1 MSARFDLVQPSGA
14 DADSLVEDGD
24 AGAFSGPVAED
35 LENREWPPQQRI
47 GAACWL
53 HHDELPGTR
62 KRGDGG
68 GSKGHDVV
76 IGRQSRIRDDR
87 RVEIDGH
94 GRSIHLGMR
103 FLRMLTN
110 AVIAGA
116 LGAAYLT
123 VLVLQLNPHV
133 PLLSMSVL
141 RWFAALGA
149 LYGIHLAVLF
159 YVLMVTRE
167 FFSLDMLSPGWVSVR
182 VLAWLSSGVSA
193 VAALLM
199 WLNVSGFGVALN
211 EVAARRMTAGA
222 LATAT
227 CAVVL
232 LGIAIAHYSSGRRG
246 GRVGAALFTIAVIG
260 SIALPVAARGP
271 AIPVSPA
278 MSPLQL
284 GLRPAR
290 APTPRVQLLLFDG
303 ASLEYIWTR
312 AADGRLPNFAR
323 LIESGAAIDLATIR
337 PTQPDPVW
345 AAVAT
350 GMYPSKNGARSAAA
364 YYAWGDNRPVDLLP
378 DHCFAHALV
387 TLGIIRD
394 VPNSSTVWRSRP
406 LWSILAEAGVSVGI
420 VRWPLTYPAQPVL
433 GFLVADRFHD
443 AIGSMFEFDEG
454 GVYPPTVIRLARQ
467 SLADDLATVPA
478 LYRATD
484 DAPEESAFVR
494 DHFYGRVMQVLRE
507 QWKPQVTAL
516 RYQGL
521 DQVGHRHWSAEQPRS
536 GTDAAEE
543 ERRRSAQVLE
553 RAYLA
558 VDAEVGLAMQSLAA
572 DDLLLVVGGFGMQ
585 RLHPS
590 KRILGRIIG
599 DSGITGTHERAPD
612 GFLLA
617 YGTQVEPGRRQRGS
631 VVDVTPTVLYYLGLP
646 VGRDMDGY
654 ARSDLFRRTFTS
666 ERPIAFIPT
675 HNR

>member
-1 MSARFDLVQPSGA
+1 
-14 DADSLVEDGD
+14 
-24 AGAFSGPVAED
+24 
-35 LENREWPPQQRI
+35 
-47 GAACWL
+47 
-53 HHDELPGTR
+53 
-62 KRGDGG
+62 
-68 GSKGHDVV
+68 
-76 IGRQSRIRDDR
+76 
-87 RVEIDGH
+87 
-94 GRSIHLGMR
+94 MR

-133 PLLSMSVL
+133 PLLSTTVL
-141 RWFAALGA
+141 RWFAVLGA

-159 YVLMVTRE
+159 YVLMVARE
-167 FFSLDMLSPGWVSVR
+167 FFSLDMLSPGWISVR

-193 VAALLM
+193 AAALLM
-199 WLNVSGFGVALN
+199 WLNVTGFGVALD

-232 LGIAIAHYSSGRRG
+232 FGIAIAHYSSGRRG
-246 GRVGAALFTIAVIG
+246 GRVGAALFTMAVVG

-271 AIPVSPA
+271 AIPVPPA
-278 MSPLQL
+278 AALQV

-290 APTPRVQLLLFDG
+290 APTPRVHLLLFDG

-312 AADGRLPNFAR
+312 AAEGRLPNLAR

-364 YYAWGDNRPVDLLP
+364 YYAWGDHRPVDLLP
-378 DHCFAHALV
+378 DYCFAHLLV
-387 TLGIIRD
+387 SLGIIRD
-394 VPNSSTVWRSRP
+394 VPKTSTAWRSRP
-406 LWSILAEAGVSVGI
+406 LWTILADAGVSVGI
-420 VRWPLTYPAQPVL
+420 VRWPLTYPVQPVL

-443 AIGSMFEFDEG
+443 AAGSMFEFDDG
-454 GVYPPTVIRLARQ
+454 GSYPSAVVRLARQ
-467 SLADDLATVPA
+467 SLAG
-478 LYRATD
+478 
-484 DAPEESAFVR
+484 DASTSLSVYGSSQDVPEESAFLR
-494 DHFYGRVMQVLRE
+494 DRFYSRVMQILRDE
-507 QWKPQVTAL
+507 WHPQVTAL

-521 DQVGHRHWSAEQPRS
+521 DHVGHRYWNAEQPRS
-536 GTDAAEE
+536 RTEASEE
-543 ERRRSAQVLE
+543 ERRRSAQALE

-558 VDAEVGLAMQSLAA
+558 VDAEVGNAMQSLGA

-585 RLHPS
+585 RLHPT
-590 KRILGRIIG
+590 KRVLAQIIG

-617 YGTQVEPGRRQRGS
+617 YGTAVEPGRRQRGS

-654 ARSDLFRRTFTS
+654 ARSDLFRRAFTS

>member
-1 MSARFDLVQPSGA
+1 
-14 DADSLVEDGD
+14 
-24 AGAFSGPVAED
+24 
-35 LENREWPPQQRI
+35 
-47 GAACWL
+47 
-53 HHDELPGTR
+53 
-62 KRGDGG
+62 
-68 GSKGHDVV
+68 
-76 IGRQSRIRDDR
+76 
-87 RVEIDGH
+87 
-94 GRSIHLGMR
+94 MR

-110 AVIAGA
+110 AVVAGA

-133 PLLSMSVL
+133 PLLSATTL

-159 YVLMVTRE
+159 YVLMVARE
-167 FFSLDMLSPGWVSVR
+167 FFSLDTLSPGWVSVR

-199 WLNVSGFGVALN
+199 WMNVSGFGVALD

-222 LATAT
+222 LATAA

-246 GRVGAALFTIAVIG
+246 NRVGAALFAIAVIG
-260 SIALPVAARGP
+260 SVALPVAARGP
-271 AIPVSPA
+271 AIQRPPAAALQPGVRPV
-278 MSPLQL
+278 
-284 GLRPAR
+284 R
-290 APTPRVQLLLFDG
+290 APTPRVHLLLFDG

-312 AADGRLPNFAR
+312 AAEGRLPNFAR
-323 LIESGAAIDLATIR
+323 LIDSGAAIDLATIR

-350 GMYPSKNGARSAAA
+350 GMYPPKNGAHSAAA
-364 YYAWGDNRPVDLLP
+364 YYAWGDDRPIDLLP

-387 TLGIIRD
+387 TLGIIRG
-394 VPNSSTVWRSRP
+394 VPNSSSSWRSRP
-406 LWSILAEAGVSVGI
+406 FWTILADAGVSVGI

-443 AIGSMFEFDEG
+443 ALGSMFEFDEG
-454 GVYPPTVIRLARQ
+454 AVYPASVMRLTRRAV
-467 SLADDLATVPA
+467 ATGGTEPVPSA
-478 LYRATD
+478 YRTAED
-484 DAPEESAFVR
+484 SPEESALAR
-494 DHFYGRVMQVLRE
+494 DRFYGRVMQVLRSE
-507 QWKPQVTAL
+507 WNPQVTAL
-516 RYQGL
+516 RYVGL
-521 DQVGHRHWSAEQPRS
+521 DHVGHRNWSAAQPRS
-536 GTDAAEE
+536 GADPSEQQ
-543 ERRRSAQVLE
+543 RRRSAQMLE

-558 VDAEVGLAMQSLAA
+558 VDAEVGVAMQSLAA
-572 DDLLLVVGGFGMQ
+572 DDLLLVIGGFGMQ
-585 RLHPS
+585 RRNPT
-590 KRILGRIIG
+590 KRILGRMIG
-599 DSGITGTHERAPD
+599 DGGITGTHERAPD

-617 YGTQVEPGRRQRGS
+617 YGTAVEPGRRQRGS
-631 VVDVTPTVLYYLGLP
+631 VVDVTPTLLYYLGLP

-654 ARSDLFRRTFTS
+654 ARSDLFRRAFTS

>member
-1 MSARFDLVQPSGA
+1 
-14 DADSLVEDGD
+14 
-24 AGAFSGPVAED
+24 
-35 LENREWPPQQRI
+35 
-47 GAACWL
+47 
-53 HHDELPGTR
+53 
-62 KRGDGG
+62 
-68 GSKGHDVV
+68 
-76 IGRQSRIRDDR
+76 
-87 RVEIDGH
+87 
-94 GRSIHLGMR
+94 MR

-133 PLLSMSVL
+133 PLLSTTVL
-141 RWFAALGA
+141 RWFTALGA

-199 WLNVSGFGVALN
+199 WLNVTGFGVALD

-222 LATAT
+222 LATAA
-227 CAVVL
+227 CALVL

-246 GRVGAALFTIAVIG
+246 GRVGAALFTIAVVG
-260 SIALPVAARGP
+260 SIALPIAARGP
-271 AIPVSPA
+271 AIAPPPA
-278 MSPLQL
+278 ASALSV

-312 AADGRLPNFAR
+312 SAEGRLPNFAR

-364 YYAWGDNRPVDLLP
+364 YYAWGDDRPIDLLP

-406 LWSILAEAGVSVGI
+406 LWTILADAGVSVGI

-433 GFLVADRFHD
+433 GFLVADRAHD
-443 AIGSMFEFDEG
+443 VFGSMFEFDDG
-454 GVYPPTVIRLARQ
+454 GVYPSAVIRVARQ
-467 SLADDLATVPA
+467 SLADEAATSPS
-478 LYRATD
+478 LYRTSED
-484 DAPEESAFVR
+484 SPEESALVR
-494 DHFYGRVMQVLRE
+494 DRFYSRVMQVLR
-507 QWKPQVTAL
+507 QKWNPQVTAL
-516 RYQGL
+516 RYQGP
-521 DQVGHRHWSAEQPRS
+521 DHVGHRHWSAEQPRS
-536 GTDAAEE
+536 GGEASEQ
-543 ERRRSAQVLE
+543 ERRHSAQMLE

-558 VDAEVGLAMQSLAA
+558 VDAEVGIAMQSLAA

-585 RLHPS
+585 RLHAT
-590 KRILGRIIG
+590 KRLLGQVIG

-617 YGTQVEPGRRQRGS
+617 YGTAVEPGRRQRGS

-654 ARSDLFRRTFTS
+654 ARSDLFRRAFTS